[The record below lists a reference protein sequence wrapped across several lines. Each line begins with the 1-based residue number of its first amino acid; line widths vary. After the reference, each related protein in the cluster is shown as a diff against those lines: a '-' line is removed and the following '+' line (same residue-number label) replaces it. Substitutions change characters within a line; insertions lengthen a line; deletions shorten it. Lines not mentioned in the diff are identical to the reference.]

1 MVLEVITKIM
11 CLPVHGHVFTRCTL
25 FTQCCWFLKEIYTFW
40 IELHNLGE
48 EIKAR
53 PDGAL
58 HLSQLQNQLYWGP
71 FTSVSSWVVRLVE
84 RTTFRYYLAFLLLT
98 DLVFLFYLSTDLTNS
113 PLNCIL
119 NSSKSDQSGFN
130 MMVLYIF
137 ILLFIIVFFYFIIIL
152 LYYLY
157 SAF

>member
-48 EIKAR
+48 GIKAR
-53 PDGAL
+53 PARAL

-71 FTSVSSWVVRLVE
+71 FTSVSSWVGRLVE

-130 MMVLYIF
+130 MMVWF
-137 ILLFIIVFFYFIIIL
+137 IIL